1 MAPIIRLAL
10 LVLLFIWLSLAM
22 PMRLMGAVWSLARH
36 PMTPHCCVSH
46 HAASS
51 DDFLGRYGHA
61 WMFARRS
68 PSALFF
74 FLESP
79 SARQTT
85 TPPPADRK
93 EEPVRDAD
101 GGPRPASLRDIDN
114 VASDVEGA
122 LRFSPLFLPSTCV
135 RVAAAQASSRTCST
149 TCNCTGWATYVLS
162 SIGYSIPRPPIR
174 FPTGFESMSC
184 TALRF
189 SAAHS
194 SKLTGRPLSVTP
206 SAYCAT
212 CTTAA
217 HIEEVYR

>member
-1 MAPIIRLAL
+1 
-10 LVLLFIWLSLAM
+10 M

-114 VASDVEGA
+114 VASGVEGA
-122 LRFSPLFLPSTCV
+122 LRFFPLFTGSS
-135 RVAAAQASSRTCST
+135 AAALR
-149 TCNCTGWATYVLS
+149 
-162 SIGYSIPRPPIR
+162 PRACIIDIYD
-174 FPTGFESMSC
+174 M
-184 TALRF
+184 
-189 SAAHS
+189 
-194 SKLTGRPLSVTP
+194 
-206 SAYCAT
+206 
-212 CTTAA
+212 
-217 HIEEVYR
+217 